1 MSSTTLLLEV
11 SLGSMSLDDVTN
23 GSFTLTLSESY
34 GIGILSGKIKS
45 GEVPTEGRFSDRAN
59 NGAMYR

>member
-1 MSSTTLLLEV
+1 M
-11 SLGSMSLDDVTN
+11 TN
-23 GSFTLTLSESY
+23 DFH

-45 GEVPTEGRFSDRAN
+45 GEVPSEGRFSDRAN